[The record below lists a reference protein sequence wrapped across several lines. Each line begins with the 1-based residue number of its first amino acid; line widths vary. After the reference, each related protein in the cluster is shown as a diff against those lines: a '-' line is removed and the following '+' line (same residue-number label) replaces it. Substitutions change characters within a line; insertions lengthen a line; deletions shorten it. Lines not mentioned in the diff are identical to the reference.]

1 MTTEQ
6 WVLFFAGSLFVV
18 AGLGFAFV
26 STDEAARK
34 EDDRRFGPLSN
45 LNMGL
50 GYTVLQGKGPRI
62 FFVLVFLSMAS
73 VFFLSAFGVL

>member
-1 MTTEQ
+1 VTTEE
-6 WVLFFAGSLFVV
+6 WVLFFAGSLFAI

-26 STDEAARK
+26 STDESARNK
-34 EDDRRFGPLSN
+34 DERRFGPLSN

-50 GYTVLQGKGPRI
+50 GYTVLQGKGPRT
-62 FFVLVFLSMAS
+62 FFVLLMLGMGA